1 MYIACL
7 CFLYNTRVRLH
18 IYAKSVLA
26 IAVSLMLRCRH
37 VGLFC
42 WCTEG
47 ARPHVCSSSISTEM
61 IHSYTKQSIDV
72 LSMMNA

>member
-1 MYIACL
+1 MFMFFVQYTSTFTYICQKCIGNVTDVAL
-7 CFLYNTRVRLH
+7 QT
-18 IYAKSVLA
+18 
-26 IAVSLMLRCRH
+26 
-37 VGLFC
+37 C

-47 ARPHVCSSSISTEM
+47 ARPHVCSISTEM